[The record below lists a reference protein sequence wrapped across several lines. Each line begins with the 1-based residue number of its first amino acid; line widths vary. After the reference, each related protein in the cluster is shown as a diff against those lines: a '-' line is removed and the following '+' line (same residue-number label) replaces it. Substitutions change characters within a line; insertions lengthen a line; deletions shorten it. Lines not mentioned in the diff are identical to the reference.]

1 MPYCVSSA
9 EKETLN
15 HCQSPWRGYYYLT
28 SKNVCCSDIQSGDY
42 YSLLDKNEG
51 HCVRTTR
58 DRQIMLRLL
67 TVSFVDAVA
76 NVTASRED

>member
-1 MPYCVSSA
+1 MSA
-9 EKETLN
+9 VPTFSRATTILFWK
-15 HCQSPWRGYYYLT
+15 
-28 SKNVCCSDIQSGDY
+28 
-42 YSLLDKNEG
+42 KNEG